1 MAPTQVHHHRST
13 TKVSQKPFKTKHAS
27 KSALKEK
34 AKGKDDMKDFPNS
47 EILLCMY

>member
-13 TKVSQKPFKTKHAS
+13 TKASNKPFKTKHAS

-34 AKGKDDMKDFPNS
+34 EKGKEKFLPLPYHR
-47 EILLCMY
+47 I